1 MKLARR
7 FGGVLALGA
16 LVAVAVLYGRPV
28 AGFDIQDSPTLV
40 ARPGAD
46 ISDVYLFPSP
56 TNANDVVAVMDV
68 HPGLA
73 AGTGSTAFFDPQVL
87 YTMKFDTRYSSEAV
101 GSSPIENIVIQFSM
115 SAASNGT
122 QQIFVYGPAAPNQ
135 TGTSTTLVT
144 SGFTT
149 GTGLINQ
156 AFPAGTLTVFAG
168 VREDPFFF
176 DLNFG
181 WPEGLGAALWYAA
194 ILVAGVLALVF
205 FLREGSDEE
214 ANRQAGAT
222 ARLPGGIW
230 PLGLY
235 MALLGLGFMFVVAA
249 ELMGASEG
257 LGYLL
262 LDGHR
267 TLGVFT
273 GGSLLVGAAA
283 RTDLVSPEQTEPLAR
298 AQIGADYQSFQV
310 RHSFAV

>member
-135 TGTSTTLVT
+135 TGTSTTLVS

-156 AFPAGTLTVFAG
+156 AFPAGSLTVFAG

-176 DLNFG
+176 DLTQFYKIVPDRKQG
-181 WPEGLGAALWYAA
+181 SSAA
-194 ILVAGVLALVF
+194 
-205 FLREGSDEE
+205 SC
-214 ANRQAGAT
+214 
-222 ARLPGGIW
+222 LPGVGDGSC
-230 PLGLY
+230 PT
-235 MALLGLGFMFVVAA
+235 GFNPPGTASDSFANGNVLSIVV
-249 ELMGASEG
+249 EMPKSILSNGAS
-257 LGYLL
+257 
-262 LDGHR
+262 
-267 TLGVFT
+267 
-273 GGSLLVGAAA
+273 GSIVGFWA
-283 RTDLVSPEQTEPLAR
+283 TTST
-298 AQIGADYQSFQV
+298 QSG
-310 RHSFAV
+310 S